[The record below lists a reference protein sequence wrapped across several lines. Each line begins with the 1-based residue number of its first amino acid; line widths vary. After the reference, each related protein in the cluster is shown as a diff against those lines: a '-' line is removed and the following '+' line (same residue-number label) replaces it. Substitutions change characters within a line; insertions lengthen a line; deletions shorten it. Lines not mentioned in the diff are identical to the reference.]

1 MVRARRRGFLFAGCG
16 VCVEPVTGAYGN
28 TGISADGRA
37 ILLPTKQESSGP
49 ATSGSASNSSP
60 GYMRYASAI
69 IVLPVFISGSPW
81 FCMDR

>member
-1 MVRARRRGFLFAGCG
+1 MVCARRRWFLLAGCG
-16 VCVEPVTGAYGN
+16 VCVEPVTGAYG
-28 TGISADGRA
+28 GIGPSADGRA

-49 ATSGSASNSSP
+49 AMSGSASNSSP
-60 GYMRYASAI
+60 GCLRCASAI